1 MEGKRILI
9 VDDEIAVCTM
19 LAEALK
25 AEGHECE
32 SALSGKEALHL
43 MAAKSFDLTISDLR
57 MPGMSGLELLEE
69 CRKKHPDMAFM
80 IATGEADV
88 RVGIEA
94 MKKGA
99 GDYLIKPI
107 QLDALA
113 AAVRRVIET
122 KGMEVELA
130 RYRQKLE
137 VMVEDRTRQLEAA
150 RRRIELTYDETL
162 EALGAALDL
171 RDTETAGHS
180 RRVTLYSL
188 EIARAMGC
196 PSEQLKQIARG
207 AYLHDIGKIGVPDSI
222 LLKPGKLTPEE
233 VAMMESHVRI
243 GYELVSRIAFLA
255 GAAEIVLTHQ
265 ERYDG
270 TGYPQGLMGEEIP
283 LGARIFAVADTLD
296 AMTSDRP
303 YRKALPFSAAREEI
317 IRESGRQFDP
327 AVVEAFL
334 AVPEQRWTEIRHQVT
349 RETRALGGPSPFG
362 AAEMGRIAA
371 IRGESDSRRSP
382 APAA

>member
-1 MEGKRILI
+1 
-9 VDDEIAVCTM
+9 
-19 LAEALK
+19 
-25 AEGHECE
+25 
-32 SALSGKEALHL
+32 
-43 MAAKSFDLTISDLR
+43 
-57 MPGMSGLELLEE
+57 
-69 CRKKHPDMAFM
+69 
-80 IATGEADV
+80 
-88 RVGIEA
+88 
-94 MKKGA
+94 
-99 GDYLIKPI
+99 
-107 QLDALA
+107 
-113 AAVRRVIET
+113 
-122 KGMEVELA
+122 MEVELA

-162 EALGAALDL
+162 AALGAALDL

-188 EIARAMGC
+188 EMARAMGC
-196 PSEQLKQIARG
+196 SPDQLKQIARG

-222 LLKPGKLTPEE
+222 LLKPGKLTAGEAA
-233 VAMMESHVRI
+233 VMESHVRI

-265 ERYDG
+265 ERFDG

-303 YRKALPFSAAREEI
+303 YRKALPFSVAREEI

-349 RETRALGGPSPFG
+349 RETRAGAGTGISPFG
-362 AAEMGRIAA
+362 GPEMDRIAA
-371 IRGESDSRRSP
+371 IRRGLDSLRPS
-382 APAA
+382 APAV